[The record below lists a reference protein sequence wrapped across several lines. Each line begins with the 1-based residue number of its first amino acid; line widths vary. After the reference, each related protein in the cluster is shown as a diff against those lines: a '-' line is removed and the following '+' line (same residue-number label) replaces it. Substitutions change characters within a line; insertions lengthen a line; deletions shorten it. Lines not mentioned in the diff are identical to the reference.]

1 MSEKT
6 LTEAWKPGTVSIS
19 LQLDAPT
26 NRKAS
31 EKLAAFSGFVEEILT
46 MKQLDDFT
54 GLAIS
59 VKSS

>member
-6 LTEAWKPGTVSIS
+6 LTESWKPGTVSIS
-19 LQLDAPT
+19 LQLDATT

-31 EKLAAFSGFVEEILT
+31 EKLAAFSVFVEEILN
-46 MKQLDDFT
+46 MSQLDDFT